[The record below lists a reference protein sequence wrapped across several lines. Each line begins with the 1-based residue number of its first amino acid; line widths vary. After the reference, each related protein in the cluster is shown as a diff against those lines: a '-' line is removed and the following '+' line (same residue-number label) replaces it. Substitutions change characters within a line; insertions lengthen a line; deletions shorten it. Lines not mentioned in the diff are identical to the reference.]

1 MIFKYCPAP
10 TPGQRSINTFN
21 EPILRA
27 EGWQEAVVWLGH
39 VIRLRGDTALS
50 LCSLWAW
57 GPMPRRVRGTDESG
71 RGHER
76 RRAVPGPHLLQ
87 HLRVWAPCTLTG
99 QHRGTGLGGVAAA
112 EQAPGYK
119 GRRQE
124 SWSCLLSKAAL
135 YDLAWAVLERLPWW
149 C

>member
-1 MIFKYCPAP
+1 MDVLRVVLKKNGGFGDLYKTTSEHLLKVRGNTYLQVEFFFKVIFKYCPAP

-71 RGHER
+71 RQG
-76 RRAVPGPHLLQ
+76 
-87 HLRVWAPCTLTG
+87 
-99 QHRGTGLGGVAAA
+99 
-112 EQAPGYK
+112 
-119 GRRQE
+119 
-124 SWSCLLSKAAL
+124 
-135 YDLAWAVLERLPWW
+135 
-149 C
+149 